1 MGQATFSLFSTYKG
15 QLSSWLLN
23 YQFPIVLP
31 FPATLD
37 QFYSGSYLHLEENLP
52 DVTFLMPM
60 RQIVW
65 LIYQP
70 TADTVL
76 HTEQVLM
83 NPV

>member
-52 DVTFLMPM
+52 EGDVK
-60 RQIVW
+60 RNRS
-65 LIYQP
+65 
-70 TADTVL
+70 AGSS
-76 HTEQVLM
+76 
-83 NPV
+83 